1 MKEIFKNYIS
11 TMLFIAIW
19 YIFYTNNSYYSEFL
33 FFDITYINFKINT
46 IDIFNMLITI
56 YAIVLIPFYIV
67 ENEKSKARIAIEY
80 AINKFKNNDYK
91 INHIEKSSILAWIVK
106 LFFAPLMIMWIS
118 SNLADIINKV
128 YYWSSEIWLFFKSFY
143 YFYNNYIFLT
153 IFKLIIFIDLLFFTI
168 WYLVE
173 SKHLWNKIKSVEPTM
188 LWWVVAL
195 ICYPPFNYAF
205 DNFVWW
211 YSSDFPTFDNFYIHI
226 ILNSLILISFAIYS
240 WASISLWL
248 KASNLTNRWIVTK
261 WPYKYVRH
269 PAYIAKNISWFIWA
283 LPLIFINI
291 KNLDLFNLLI
301 VLLSI
306 WTWCFIYYMRA
317 ITEEKHLEMDN
328 DYVEY
333 KKKVKYKFIPKIY

>member
-1 MKEIFKNYIS
+1 MKEILKNYIS
-11 TMLFIAIW
+11 SMIFIAIW
-19 YIFYTNNSYYSEFL
+19 YIFYTNNNYFNSFL

-46 IDIFNMLITI
+46 LDIFNMLITI
-56 YAIVLIPFYIV
+56 YAIVLIPFYLI
-67 ENEKSKARIAIEY
+67 ENEKSKARIIIEY
-80 AINKFKNNDYK
+80 IIKKFKDNEYK
-91 INHIEKSSILAWIVK
+91 INNEEKNSILAWLVK

-118 SNLADIINKV
+118 SNLSDIINKV
-128 YYWSSEIWLFFKSFY
+128 YYWYSEIWMFFKSFY
-143 YFYNNYIFLT
+143 YFYNNYIFIT
-153 IFKLIIFIDLLFFTI
+153 IFKLIIFIDLLFFTL

-195 ICYPPFNYAF
+195 ICYPPFNWAF
-205 DNFVWW
+205 DSFVWW
-211 YSSDFPTFDNFYIHI
+211 YSSDFPTFWNIYIHI
-226 ILNSLILISFAIYS
+226 ILNTIVLISFWIYS
-240 WASISLWL
+240 RASVSLWL
-248 KASNLTNRWIVTK
+248 KASNLTNRWIITK

-283 LPLIFINI
+283 FPLIFINI

-306 WTWCFIYYMRA
+306 STWWFIYYMRA
-317 ITEEKHLEMDN
+317 ITEEKHLEMDK
-328 DYVEY
+328 DYIEY